1 DDKTYRDESY
11 FESPFKVKRE
21 KQEIIQAEKSN
32 WINVRYNLNENNQIN
47 INSNGWVETKRY
59 NLEPG
64 EYNISFKAQGSLLD
78 GEYSTIRIRD
88 SYLNEIAIIELDGTN
103 RDYSIPY
110 KVSEKE
116 EGISFILELTNFE
129 RKDDK
134 DRRVLL
140 EDWVRIE

>member
-1 DDKTYRDESY
+1 M
-11 FESPFKVKRE
+11 
-21 KQEIIQAEKSN
+21 
-32 WINVRYNLNENNQIN
+32 
-47 INSNGWVETKRY
+47 
-59 NLEPG
+59 
-64 EYNISFKAQGSLLD
+64 LD